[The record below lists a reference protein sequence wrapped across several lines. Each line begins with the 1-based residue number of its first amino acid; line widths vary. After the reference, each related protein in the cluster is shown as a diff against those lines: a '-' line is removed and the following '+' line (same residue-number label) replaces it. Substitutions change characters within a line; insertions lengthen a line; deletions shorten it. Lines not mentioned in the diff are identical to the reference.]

1 MSSLITLVENNCKSC
16 LKCVRNCPTKSI
28 TFENNHPTIIE
39 EECIH
44 CGNCY
49 LCCPQSAK
57 EIRSDLEVV
66 KKWLRESQEVIVSVA
81 PSYQVIWPNFSKLK
95 QGLLELG
102 FSAVEE
108 TALGAH
114 VVSSEYSRLLS
125 ENKMSNIIE
134 TCCPTIVRL
143 IETKYPELISSLS
156 PVASPMI
163 VHARMLKKR
172 YPDAKVVFLS
182 PCIAKQDEMSDPR
195 FEGAVDAIL
204 SMPELDEW
212 LMDVDAYV
220 DEGNA
225 VEEEIARIYP
235 VSGGIIET
243 INDFCEYKT
252 LAIEGL
258 KRCEAALNSI
268 KNGHLKG
275 YFFEMNA
282 CLGGCLG
289 GPYLLAY
296 KDNEWLA
303 QVRINAHCSDNKI
316 SYSENELDLSAQY
329 FDKSVQHKEY
339 SEMEIYS
346 VLTSMGKADR
356 SKRLDC
362 GACGYDTCREKAVA
376 VLDGK
381 SDPKHC
387 LPYALENAES
397 ISNLIIKHSPNGII
411 VVDSDHK
418 IKEINPSAIS
428 MLHLQNYSVKGFEIE
443 AIIHSDQ
450 LKEMLANG
458 IDGVKYFVDEY
469 IEGQYI
475 YEHALIPIEEEKSFV
490 IILMDL
496 TAKRKQQEKLKAI
509 RKETIGST
517 QKVIDKQMRVVQ
529 EIASLLG
536 ETTAETKM
544 VLTKLNKAIA
554 HEDDVN
560 E

>member
-28 TFENNHPTIIE
+28 TFENNHPAIIE

-57 EIRSDLEVV
+57 QIRSDKELV
-66 KKWLRESQEVIVSVA
+66 KQWLKAGIEVIVSVA
-81 PSYQVIWPNFSKLK
+81 PSYQVIWPNYSKLK

-108 TALGAH
+108 TAKGAH

-125 ENKMSNIIE
+125 ENKMNNIIE

-156 PVASPMI
+156 PVASPMV
-163 VHARMLKKR
+163 VHARMIKQNH
-172 YPDAKVVFLS
+172 PNAKVVFLS

-195 FEGAVDAIL
+195 FAGAVDAIL
-204 SMPELDEW
+204 SMPEMDEW
-212 LMDVDAYV
+212 LMDVDFYE
-220 DEGNA
+220 DENM

-235 VSGGIIET
+235 ISGGIIET
-243 INDFCEYKT
+243 ISDFCEYKT

-258 KRCEAALNSI
+258 KRCEAALDSI

-303 QVRINAHCSDNKI
+303 TVRINAHCSDNKI
-316 SYSENELDLSAQY
+316 GYRETDLDLSAQY
-329 FDKSVQHKEY
+329 IDKSVQHKVY
-339 SEMEIYS
+339 SEMDIYS
-346 VLTSMGKADR
+346 VLSSMGKADHT
-356 SKRLDC
+356 KRLDC
-362 GACGYDTCREKAVA
+362 GACGYDTCREKAIA
-376 VLDGK
+376 VLEGK

-411 VVDSDHK
+411 VVDALHK
-418 IKEINPSAIS
+418 IKEINPSAIA

-450 LKEMLANG
+450 LKEMLATG

-469 IEGQYI
+469 VEGQYV
-475 YEHALIPIEEEKSFV
+475 YEHALIPIEEEKAFV

-496 TAKRKQQEKLKAI
+496 TAKRKQQEKLKEI
-509 RKETIGST
+509 RKETIDST

-554 HEDDVN
+554 HEEDVN